1 MNEILK
7 NPMDDI
13 DLLDVYAASSQI
25 AAERIVLMLQDR
37 GLQAE
42 TRESSVSGFPS
53 VGTARFLI
61 IMPANQGEAAK
72 ALIQEAIDDE
82 VIPQDGTF
90 LIR

>member
-1 MNEILK
+1 MNDILK

-25 AAERIVLMLQDR
+25 AAERIVLMLQDQ

-42 TRESSVSGFPS
+42 CRESSVSGFPS

-61 IMPANQGEAAK
+61 VMPANQGERAK
-72 ALIQEAIDDE
+72 SLIEEAIRDE
-82 VIPQDGTF
+82 VIPGEGTF
-90 LIR
+90 LVR